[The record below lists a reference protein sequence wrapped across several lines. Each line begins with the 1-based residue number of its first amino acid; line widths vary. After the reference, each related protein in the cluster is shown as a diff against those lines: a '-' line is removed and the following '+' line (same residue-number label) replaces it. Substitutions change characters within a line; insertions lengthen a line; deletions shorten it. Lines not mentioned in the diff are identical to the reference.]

1 MAKKLSTN
9 PSIEL
14 HRAIYDAERK
24 IKDFKSVSDF
34 DPASTTHQDLI
45 VQCIEHLNITRNHL
59 LNIDNA
65 ILLSFSTA
73 IAATSLY
80 FLPIAPGVAGISLLA
95 GGICVGLRQNAAGN
109 YQQALDNL
117 IACCEWTLNKEKS
130 GLEAR
135 PVQERMQSDHIKTM
149 LETLAPLTTDTQ
161 LRALTLDQYH
171 EFVLEKAAPARTR
184 INGHSVD
191 RTYQQMIYNI
201 YGHEQS
207 GFYATLKAIYFGF
220 ACAYSN
226 LEKLMSSIKAPAV
239 VAHSDVE
246 TFVAAARPKM

>member
-1 MAKKLSTN
+1 MAKKSSAN

-14 HRAIYDAERK
+14 HRAIFDAERT
-24 IKDFKSVSDF
+24 IRNFKTVSDF
-34 DPASTTHQDLI
+34 DPSNNSHIDLI
-45 VQCIEHLNITRNHL
+45 VQCIEQLNNTRNYL

-117 IACCEWTLNKEKS
+117 IACCEWTLNTEKP
-130 GLEAR
+130 EFQTRAV
-135 PVQERMQSDHIKTM
+135 PERMQSDHIKRM

-161 LRALTLDQYH
+161 LQALTLAQYH
-171 EFVLEKAAPARTR
+171 DFVLTKAAPARTR
-184 INGHSVD
+184 INGQPVD
-191 RTYQQMIYNI
+191 TTYQQMIYNI
-201 YGHEQS
+201 YGHEQG
-207 GFYATLKAIYFGF
+207 GFYATLKAIYFGL

-226 LEKLMSSIKAPAV
+226 LAKLMSSIKAPAV
-239 VAHSDVE
+239 VKTQGAE
-246 TFVAAARPKM
+246 PCAAAGPRM